1 MKAIEIIDKEIEKE
15 TMHLEKTGIPRCLK
29 CKKNMIKVS
38 EYEWKFDCDC
48 NGDLRLSIG

>member
-1 MKAIEIIDKEIEKE
+1 MKIPKEYKTEAE
-15 TMHLEKTGIPRCLK
+15 HLEILLIKKGIPRCLK